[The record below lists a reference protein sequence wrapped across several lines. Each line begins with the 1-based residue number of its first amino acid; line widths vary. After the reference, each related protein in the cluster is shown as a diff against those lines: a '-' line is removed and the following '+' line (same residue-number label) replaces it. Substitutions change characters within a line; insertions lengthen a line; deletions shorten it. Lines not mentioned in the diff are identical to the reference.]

1 MRLSKI
7 KLAGFKTFVDPT
19 VLSFPSNLIG
29 IIGPNG
35 CGKSNII
42 DAIRWVMGE
51 SSARNLRGESMDDVI
66 FSGSSSRPEVSK
78 AFIELYFDNEN
89 NTLDSKFARFNEI
102 VIRREVS
109 RDGTSNYYL
118 NNTRCRRKD
127 IREVFLGTGLGP
139 RSYAIIEQGMISRL
153 VESKPEELRTYL
165 EEAAGIS
172 KYKEKRRETELRL
185 KHTKDNL
192 NRLNDVMKEISSQL
206 NKLERQAKAAN
217 DYKELKDTE
226 KGLKL
231 NLLSQK
237 WNNFNLEIIELDKNI
252 SKSNIEHEKQKSL
265 VTNKDKLIEET
276 RVDRNK
282 KQEIFNNAQADFYH
296 IGSEIAK
303 CEKDIEHSQESEF
316 SRQKLIDE
324 IISNIEN
331 FKKEQEKERSRINN
345 LDNIVKDKQKMLSNV
360 TEELSV
366 LNKEKTESN
375 FALQNWQTIYN
386 DFISAQSETKNKQE
400 IENTKINASEKS
412 IELLTKRL
420 KILESYTIDD
430 DQNQS
435 DKNII
440 IGTANDIQQKV
451 SSILIDIERSSSFNQ
466 GDDKLFKI
474 LPSSIKYIS
483 ENLKNLIKKIKIL
496 IRSQDDEISDV
507 KSKINDYQSSIKKA
521 KESLENLHL
530 AVRSNDEKK
539 IKLEKERIEFK
550 QIIDKGIWKLEEL
563 QKSQNDLNIS
573 ISSLLSEK
581 AAAQENYTRI
591 KRERTDLEDRKLI
604 LLSNDSTPAKP
615 SSDMQ
620 NLLKKL
626 LDDKKSQ
633 ETNLS
638 GIRDSLALLDKKTS
652 GFESDKND
660 INIIIS
666 DLREKLEIMKISLS
680 EKTAQRNSL
689 KENSDMPVSE
699 IENALNQTSSSD
711 SIESID
717 KEINAIQSKINN
729 LGAINLAAI
738 DELKDQKERKTYL
751 DNQYD
756 DLSKSVMTLENAIK
770 TIDNETKVKF
780 KDIFDQINNNLN
792 SFFGKIF
799 GGGKAHLEMT
809 DNDLLNTGV
818 SIMARPPGKLIKNIN
833 LLSGGE
839 KAGVGIA
846 FVFSIFKINP
856 APFCLL
862 DEVDA
867 PLDEANNTRFCN
879 VVREMSETV
888 QFIFITHNKST
899 MELADILSGVTMREP
914 GVSKLV
920 SVNVGEAVDMTA
932 NKKTLSGNLNQPN

>member
-19 VLSFPSNLIG
+19 VLSFPSNLTG

-89 NTLDSKFARFNEI
+89 NTLDAKFARFSEI

-109 RDGTSNYYL
+109 RDGSSNYFL
-118 NNTRCRRKD
+118 NNTKCRRKD

-153 VESKPEELRTYL
+153 VEAKPEELRTYL

-217 DYKELKDTE
+217 DYKKLKNSERD
-226 KGLKL
+226 LKL
-231 NLLSQK
+231 NLLSLK
-237 WNNFNLEIIELDKNI
+237 WNNYNSEIIELDKNI
-252 SKSNIEHEKQKSL
+252 GKSNIEHEKQKSL
-265 VTNKDKLIEET
+265 LTNKDKLIEET
-276 RVDRNK
+276 RIQRGA
-282 KQEIFNNAQADFYH
+282 KQDIFNTSQADFYH

-316 SRQKLIDE
+316 SRQKSIDE
-324 IISNIEN
+324 VILNITN
-331 FKKEQEKERSRINN
+331 LKIEQEKEDLRAKNLENNVNEKRIT
-345 LDNIVKDKQKMLSNV
+345 LDNI
-360 TEELSV
+360 TRELTL
-366 LNKEKTESN
+366 LNKEKSASN
-375 FALQNWQTIYN
+375 FALQNWQTSFN
-386 DFISAQSETKNKQE
+386 EFISAQSDTKNKQE
-400 IENTKINASEKS
+400 IEKTKIKAFEKS

-420 KILESYTIDD
+420 RILESYTIDD
-430 DQNQS
+430 EKNLS

-440 IGTANDIQQKV
+440 MSTANDIQEKI
-451 SSILIDIERSSSFNQ
+451 SSMLVDVERSESNNKI
-466 GDDKLFKI
+466 DDKFFKA
-474 LPSSIKYIS
+474 LPLSIRYIS
-483 ENLKNLIKKIKIL
+483 DNFKNLIKKIKIL
-496 IRSQDDEISDV
+496 IRSQDDEIKDI
-507 KSKINDYQSSIKKA
+507 KSKINDYQTSINKA
-521 KESLENLHL
+521 KKLLEDLRL
-530 AVRSNDEKK
+530 KIRTNDDKK

-550 QIIDKGIWKLEEL
+550 QIIDKVIWKSEEL
-563 QKSQNDLNIS
+563 QKSQNDLNVA

-581 AAAQENYTRI
+581 AAAHENLSRI
-591 KRERTDLEDRKLI
+591 SREKTDLEDRKLL
-604 LLSNDSTPAKP
+604 LLSSDSTPTKP

-626 LDDKKSQ
+626 LNDKKNQ
-633 ETNLS
+633 EASLAD
-638 GIRDSLALLDKKTS
+638 IRDSLTLLDNKIL

-689 KENSDMPVSE
+689 KENSDIPLSE
-699 IENALNQTSSSD
+699 IEIAINKVSSSG
-711 SIESID
+711 SIESIEKD
-717 KEINAIQSKINN
+717 ISSMQSKINN

-738 DELKDQKERKTYL
+738 DELKDQKERKIYL

-756 DLSKSVMTLENAIK
+756 DLSKSVDTLENAIK
-770 TIDNETKVKF
+770 TIDNETKAKF
-780 KDIFDQINNNLN
+780 KEIFDKINNNLN
-792 SFFGKIF
+792 SFFVKIF
-799 GGGKAHLEMT
+799 GGGKAYLEMT

-867 PLDEANNTRFCN
+867 PLDEANNARFCN
-879 VVREMSETV
+879 VVREMSQTV

-920 SVNVGEAVDMTA
+920 SVNVGEAVTLTA
-932 NKKTLSGNLNQPN
+932 NKNSLSGNINQPS

>member
-19 VLSFPSNLIG
+19 VLSFPSNLTG

-66 FSGSSSRPEVSK
+66 FSGSSSRSEVSK

-89 NTLDSKFARFNEI
+89 NTLDAKFARFSEI

-109 RDGTSNYYL
+109 RDGVSNYSL

-139 RSYAIIEQGMISRL
+139 RSYAIIEQGMISKL

-217 DYKELKDTE
+217 DYKELKNAE
-226 KGLKL
+226 RGLKL
-231 NLLSQK
+231 SLLSHK
-237 WNNFNLEIIELDKNI
+237 WNNYNLEIIELDKNI

-265 VTNKDKLIEET
+265 LTNKDKLIEET
-276 RVDRNK
+276 RLQRSTR
-282 KQEIFNNAQADFYH
+282 QEIFNTAQADFYH

-316 SRQKLIDE
+316 SRQKSIDE
-324 IISNIEN
+324 LMLNITSL
-331 FKKEQEKERSRINN
+331 KDEQEKEDLKIKN
-345 LDNIVKDKQKMLSNV
+345 LDSVIQEKKIKLNNV
-360 TEELSV
+360 TDELAL
-366 LNKEKTESN
+366 LNKEKSASN
-375 FALQNWQTIYN
+375 FALQNWQTSFN
-386 DFISAQSETKNKQE
+386 DFISSQSETKNKQE
-400 IENTKINASEKS
+400 IEKTKIKASEKS

-420 KILESYTIDD
+420 RILESYKIDD
-430 DQNQS
+430 DQNLS

-440 IGTANDIQQKV
+440 MSTANDIQEKI
-451 SSILIDIERSSSFNQ
+451 SSMLIDVERSESFGKN
-466 GDDKLFKI
+466 DDKLFKI

-483 ENLKNLIKKIKIL
+483 DNLKSLIKKIKIL
-496 IRSQDDEISDV
+496 IRSQEDEIIDI
-507 KSKINDYQSSIKKA
+507 KDKINDYQSSISIAKK
-521 KESLENLHL
+521 SLNSLQLEVH
-530 AVRSNDEKK
+530 ADSEKK
-539 IKLEKERIEFK
+539 TKLEKERIEFK
-550 QIIDKGIWKLEEL
+550 QIIDKVIWKSEEL
-563 QKSQNDLNIS
+563 QGSQNDLNVS
-573 ISSLLSEK
+573 ISSLLSEQT
-581 AAAQENYTRI
+581 AADENLARI
-591 KRERTDLEDRKLI
+591 SRDKVDLEDRKLI
-604 LLSNDSTPAKP
+604 LLSNDSTPTKP

-620 NLLKKL
+620 NLLKQL
-626 LDDKKSQ
+626 LNDKKNK
-633 ETNLS
+633 ERGLAE
-638 GIRDSLALLDKKTS
+638 IRDSLTLLDKKTS
-652 GFESDKND
+652 EFESDKND

-666 DLREKLEIMKISLS
+666 DLRERLETMKISLS
-680 EKTAQRNSL
+680 QKTAQRNSL
-689 KENSDMPVSE
+689 KDNSEIPVSE
-699 IENALNQTSSSD
+699 IENALNKTSDSD
-711 SIESID
+711 SIESIE
-717 KEINAIQSKINN
+717 KEISGVQSKVNT

-738 DELKDQKERKTYL
+738 DELKDQQERKVYL

-756 DLSKSVMTLENAIK
+756 DLSKSVATLEGAIK

-780 KDIFDQINNNLN
+780 KDIFDQINSNLN
-792 SFFGKIF
+792 NYFTKIF
-799 GGGKAHLEMT
+799 GGGKAYLEMT

-867 PLDEANNTRFCN
+867 PLDEANNARFCS
-879 VVREMSETV
+879 VVKEMSETV

-920 SVNVGEAVDMTA
+920 SVNVGEAVNLTA
-932 NKKTLSGNLNQPN
+932 NKQSLSGNINQPN

>member
-19 VLSFPSNLIG
+19 VLSFPSNLTG

-89 NTLDSKFARFNEI
+89 NTLDAKFARFSEI

-109 RDGTSNYYL
+109 RDGISNYSL

-217 DYKELKDTE
+217 DYKELKNTE
-226 KGLKL
+226 RGLKL
-231 NLLSQK
+231 SLLSLK
-237 WNNFNLEIIELDKNI
+237 WNNYNLEIIELDKNI
-252 SKSNIEHEKQKSL
+252 NKSSIEYEKQKSL
-265 VTNKDKLIEET
+265 LTNKDKLIEET
-276 RVDRNK
+276 RLQRSA
-282 KQEIFNNAQADFYH
+282 KQEIFNTAQADFYH

-316 SRQKLIDE
+316 SRQKSIDE
-324 IISNIEN
+324 LILNITSLKE
-331 FKKEQEKERSRINN
+331 EQEKESLRIKS
-345 LDNIVKDKQKMLSNV
+345 LDGIVQEKKIKLNNV
-360 TEELSV
+360 TNELALLNEEKSA
-366 LNKEKTESN
+366 SN
-375 FALQNWQTIYN
+375 FALQNWQTSFN
-386 DFISAQSETKNKQE
+386 DFISSQSETKNKQE
-400 IENTKINASEKS
+400 IEKTKIKASEKS

-430 DQNQS
+430 DQNLS

-440 IGTANDIQQKV
+440 MSTANDIQEKI
-451 SSILIDIERSSSFNQ
+451 SSILVDVERSESLGSKDN
-466 GDDKLFKI
+466 KLFKI
-474 LPSSIKYIS
+474 LPSSIRYIS
-483 ENLKNLIKKIKIL
+483 DNLKNLIEKIKIL
-496 IRSQDDEISDV
+496 IRSQEDEIADI
-507 KSKINDYQSSIKKA
+507 KHKINDYQSSIYVAKK
-521 KESLENLHL
+521 SLDSLQLEVHADN
-530 AVRSNDEKK
+530 EKK

-550 QIIDKGIWKLEEL
+550 QIIDKIIWKSEEL

-573 ISSLLSEK
+573 ISSLLSEQI
-581 AAAQENYTRI
+581 AADENLARI
-591 KRERTDLEDRKLI
+591 NRDKVDLEDRKLT
-604 LLSNDSTPAKP
+604 LLSNDSTPTKP

-620 NLLKKL
+620 KL
-626 LDDKKSQ
+626 LRQLLNDKKNK
-633 ETNLS
+633 ETGLTE
-638 GIRDSLALLDKKTS
+638 IRDSLTLLDKKTS

-666 DLREKLEIMKISLS
+666 DLRERLESMKISLS
-680 EKTAQRNSL
+680 QKTAQRNSL

-699 IENALNQTSSSD
+699 IENALNKTSD
-711 SIESID
+711 SDNIEAIE
-717 KEINAIQSKINN
+717 KEISGVQSKVNT

-738 DELKDQKERKTYL
+738 DELKDQQERKVYL

-756 DLSKSVMTLENAIK
+756 DLSKSVATLEGAIK
-770 TIDNETKVKF
+770 TIDNETKIKF
-780 KDIFDQINNNLN
+780 KDIFDKINSNLN
-792 SFFGKIF
+792 NYFTKIF
-799 GGGKAHLEMT
+799 GGGKAYLEMT

-867 PLDEANNTRFCN
+867 PLDEANNARFCS
-879 VVREMSETV
+879 VVKEMSETV

-899 MELADILSGVTMREP
+899 MELADILSGVTMGEP

-920 SVNVGEAVDMTA
+920 SVNVGEAVNLTA
-932 NKKTLSGNLNQPN
+932 NTQPLSGNINQPN

>member
-19 VLSFPSNLIG
+19 VLSFPSNLTG

-66 FSGSSSRPEVSK
+66 FSGSSSRSEVSK

-89 NTLDSKFARFNEI
+89 NTLDAKFARFSEI

-109 RDGTSNYYL
+109 RDGVSNYSL

-217 DYKELKDTE
+217 DYKELKNTE
-226 KGLKL
+226 RSLKL
-231 NLLSQK
+231 SLISLK
-237 WNNFNLEIIELDKNI
+237 WNNYNLEIIELDKNI

-265 VTNKDKLIEET
+265 LTNKDKLIEET
-276 RVDRNK
+276 RLKRSA
-282 KQEIFNNAQADFYH
+282 KQEMFNTAQADFYH

-316 SRQKLIDE
+316 SRQKSIDE
-324 IISNIEN
+324 LILNITSLKE
-331 FKKEQEKERSRINN
+331 EQEKEGLRIKN
-345 LDNIVKDKQKMLSNV
+345 LDSIVQEKKIKLKNV
-360 TEELSV
+360 TDELTLLS
-366 LNKEKTESN
+366 KEKSASN
-375 FALQNWQTIYN
+375 FALQNWQTSFN
-386 DFISAQSETKNKQE
+386 DFISSQSETKNKQE
-400 IENTKINASEKS
+400 IEKTKIRASEKS
-412 IELLTKRL
+412 IELLAKRL

-430 DQNQS
+430 DQNLS

-440 IGTANDIQQKV
+440 MSTANDIQEKI
-451 SSILIDIERSSSFNQ
+451 SSMLVDVERSESLNSS
-466 GDDKLFKI
+466 DDKLFKI
-474 LPSSIKYIS
+474 LPSSIRYIS
-483 ENLKNLIKKIKIL
+483 DNLKNLIKKIKIL
-496 IRSQDDEISDV
+496 IRSQEDEIADI
-507 KSKINDYQSSIKKA
+507 KYKINDYQSSISIANK
-521 KESLENLHL
+521 SLSSLQLEVHADN
-530 AVRSNDEKK
+530 EKK

-550 QIIDKGIWKLEEL
+550 QIIDKVIWKSEEI
-563 QKSQNDLNIS
+563 QKSQNDLNVS
-573 ISSLLSEK
+573 ISSLLSEQ
-581 AAAQENYTRI
+581 AAADENLARI
-591 KRERTDLEDRKLI
+591 NRDKVDLEDRKLM

-620 NLLKKL
+620 NLLGQL
-626 LDDKKSQ
+626 LNDKKNK
-633 ETNLS
+633 ETGLAE
-638 GIRDSLALLDKKTS
+638 IRDSLTLLDKRTS
-652 GFESDKND
+652 SFESDKND

-666 DLREKLEIMKISLS
+666 DLRERLEAMKISLS
-680 EKTAQRNSL
+680 QKTAQRNSL
-689 KENSDMPVSE
+689 KDNSDMPVSE
-699 IENALNQTSSSD
+699 IENALNKTPDSD
-711 SIESID
+711 SIESIEQ
-717 KEINAIQSKINN
+717 EISRVQSKVNT

-738 DELKDQKERKTYL
+738 DELKDQQERKLYL

-756 DLSKSVMTLENAIK
+756 DLSKSVATLEGAIK

-780 KDIFDQINNNLN
+780 KDIFDQINSNLN
-792 SFFGKIF
+792 NYFTKIF
-799 GGGKAHLEMT
+799 GGGKAYLEMT

-867 PLDEANNTRFCN
+867 PLDEANNARFCS
-879 VVREMSETV
+879 VVKEMSETV

-920 SVNVGEAVDMTA
+920 SVNVGEAVNLTA
-932 NKKTLSGNLNQPN
+932 NKQSLSGNINQPN